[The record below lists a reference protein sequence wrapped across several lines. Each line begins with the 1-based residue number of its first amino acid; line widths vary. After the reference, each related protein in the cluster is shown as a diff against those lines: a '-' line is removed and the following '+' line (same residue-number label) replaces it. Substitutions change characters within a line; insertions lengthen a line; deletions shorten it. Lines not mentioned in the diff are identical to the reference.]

1 MVNFLFIQKDTNTET
16 EPFNLSD
23 SIKGLWDKMADWV
36 DSIVLNLPN
45 FILAILVFI
54 LFLVI
59 AKYIGK
65 LLNRILIHRHIQHSV
80 RSIIIKI
87 IKVIV
92 IGIGF
97 FVALGILN
105 LDKMLTSVLGA
116 AGVIGL
122 AVGFAVQG
130 TLNNTVSGIILSFL
144 PEIRI
149 GDWVETNG
157 YAGEVLEVNLRNI
170 VIKESD
176 NNHVV
181 IPNSKI
187 VEDTFKNYS
196 RTQRSRVFLEV
207 GVGYES
213 DLPKVQELAIKAVKD
228 QFSPQSE
235 EKVEFAY
242 TEFGDSSINFV
253 IRFWTDVKKQ
263 RDILFAK
270 HEAILAI
277 KKTFDENDINI
288 PFPIRTLDFGKNKLR
303 ADTITISKKTQ
314 NK

>member
-1 MVNFLFIQKDTNTET
+1 MVNFLLIQKDTKT

-23 SIKGLWDKMADWV
+23 SIKGLWDKMAGWV

-54 LFLVI
+54 LFIVI

-87 IKVIV
+87 VKVIV
-92 IGIGF
+92 IGVGF
-97 FVALGILN
+97 FVALDILN

-116 AGVIGL
+116 AGVLGL
-122 AVGFAVQG
+122 AIGFAVQG

-196 RTQRSRVFLEV
+196 RTQRSRVFLEI

-228 QFSPQSE
+228 KFSPQSE

-253 IRFWTDVKKQ
+253 IRFWTDVSKQ

-270 HEAILAI
+270 HEAILVI
-277 KKTFDENDINI
+277 KKTFDEHDINI
-288 PFPIRTLDFGKNKLR
+288 PFPIRTLDFAKNKLR
-303 ADTITISKKTQ
+303 TDTINISEKTQ

>member
-1 MVNFLFIQKDTNTET
+1 MVNFLLIQKDTET

-23 SIKGLWDKMADWV
+23 SIKGLWDKMAGWV

-54 LFLVI
+54 LFIVI

-80 RSIIIKI
+80 RFIIIKI
-87 IKVIV
+87 IKVII

-97 FVALGILN
+97 FVALDILN

-116 AGVIGL
+116 AGVLGL

-213 DLPKVQELAIKAVKD
+213 DLPKVQKLALKAVQDK
-228 QFSPQSE
+228 FSPQGE

-253 IRFWTDVKKQ
+253 IRFWTDVSKQ

-288 PFPIRTLDFGKNKLR
+288 PFPIRTLDFGKNQLKTE
-303 ADTITISKKTQ
+303 TINISKKTQ